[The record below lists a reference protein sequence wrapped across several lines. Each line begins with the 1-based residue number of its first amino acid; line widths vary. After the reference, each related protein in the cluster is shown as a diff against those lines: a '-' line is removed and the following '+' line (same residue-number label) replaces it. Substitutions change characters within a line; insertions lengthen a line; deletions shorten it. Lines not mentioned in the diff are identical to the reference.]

1 MDYGTGM
8 RACMFPTL
16 PPLATCRRFSYS
28 PLVHATLR
36 PYRPGDFDRLF
47 EIDRACYPPGI
58 AYSRRM
64 LRSFLEWPGAE
75 CIVAE
80 VESAE
85 AEVPAIAAFI
95 IIESDA
101 VRGHILTIDVLDA
114 HRRRGLGSALLRR
127 AEQSLFSRGVR
138 TIELETATD
147 NKTAVAFWQKHG
159 YRTRGLL
166 KRYYLGRDDAFAM
179 TKKLTKTH
187 SR

>member
-1 MDYGTGM
+1 V
-8 RACMFPTL
+8 RA
-16 PPLATCRRFSYS
+16 A
-28 PLVHATLR
+28 LR
-36 PYRPGDFDRLF
+36 PYRPDDSERLF

-80 VESAE
+80 VESTEVESTE
-85 AEVPAIAAFI
+85 ASAAPANPGPAIAAFI
-95 IIESDA
+95 ITESDA

-127 AEQSLFSRGVR
+127 AEQSLFARGVR

>member
-1 MDYGTGM
+1 
-8 RACMFPTL
+8 
-16 PPLATCRRFSYS
+16 
-28 PLVHATLR
+28 VHATLR
-36 PYRPGDFDRLF
+36 PYRPDDFERLF

-64 LRSFLEWPGAE
+64 LRAFLEWPGAE

-80 VESAE
+80 VEST
-85 AEVPAIAAFI
+85 EVEFADVAAAPATASPAIAAFI
-95 IIESDA
+95 ITESDA

>member
-1 MDYGTGM
+1 
-8 RACMFPTL
+8 
-16 PPLATCRRFSYS
+16 
-28 PLVHATLR
+28 VHATLR
-36 PYRPGDFDRLF
+36 LYRPDDFERLF

-64 LRSFLEWPGAE
+64 LRSFLEWPGTE

-85 AEVPAIAAFI
+85 ASAAPAAASAIAAFI
-95 IIESDA
+95 VTESDA
-101 VRGHILTIDVLDA
+101 LRGHILTIDVLDA

>member
-1 MDYGTGM
+1 M
-8 RACMFPTL
+8 
-16 PPLATCRRFSYS
+16 
-28 PLVHATLR
+28 HATLR
-36 PYRPGDFDRLF
+36 PYRPDDFDRLF

-64 LRSFLEWPGAE
+64 LRAFLDWPGAE

-80 VESAE
+80 IESTEVESAE
-85 AEVPAIAAFI
+85 AAASPAAEPAPAIAAFI
-95 IIESDA
+95 ITESDA
-101 VRGHILTIDVLDA
+101 LRGHILTIDVLDA
-114 HRRRGLGSALLRR
+114 NRRRGLGSALLRR
-127 AEQSLFSRGVR
+127 AEQSLFACGVR
-138 TIELETATD
+138 TIELETATG

-179 TKKLTKTH
+179 TKRLTKTH

>member
-1 MDYGTGM
+1 M
-8 RACMFPTL
+8 
-16 PPLATCRRFSYS
+16 
-28 PLVHATLR
+28 HATLR
-36 PYRPGDFDRLF
+36 PYRPGDFERLF

-64 LRSFLEWPGAE
+64 LRAFLEWPGAE
-75 CIVAE
+75 CLVAE
-80 VESAE
+80 VESTDVA
-85 AEVPAIAAFI
+85 AAPTAAPAIAAFI
-95 IIESDA
+95 ITESDA
-101 VRGHILTIDVLDA
+101 LRGHILTIDVLDE

-187 SR
+187 PR

>member
-1 MDYGTGM
+1 M
-8 RACMFPTL
+8 
-16 PPLATCRRFSYS
+16 
-28 PLVHATLR
+28 HATLR
-36 PYRPGDFDRLF
+36 SYRPDDFDRLF

-64 LRSFLEWPGAE
+64 LRSFLDWPGAE

-80 VESAE
+80 VEST
-85 AEVPAIAAFI
+85 EVESPETNASTSIAAFI
-95 IIESDA
+95 ITETDA
-101 VRGHILTIDVLDA
+101 LRGHILTIDVLDA

-127 AEQSLFSRGVR
+127 AEQSLFARGIR